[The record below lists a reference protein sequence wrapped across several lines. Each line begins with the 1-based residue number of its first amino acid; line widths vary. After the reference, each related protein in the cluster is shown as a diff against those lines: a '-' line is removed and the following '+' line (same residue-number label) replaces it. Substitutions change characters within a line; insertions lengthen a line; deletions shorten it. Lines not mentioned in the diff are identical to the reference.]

1 MKPAPP
7 FNCARCHRC
16 IGKRG
21 LHHLIDGSTTVVCGR
36 CLGRDAHGDLF
47 PSCTVPWHD
56 VYDHPAS
63 FGTRAGI
70 AAHLG
75 LWP

>member
-7 FNCARCHRC
+7 FDCARCHRR
-16 IGKRG
+16 IAKGAI
-21 LHHLIDGSTTVVCGR
+21 HHLIGGTETVICGR
-36 CLGRDAHGDLF
+36 CLGRDAHAELF
-47 PSCTVPWHD
+47 PECKVPWHD
-56 VYDHPAS
+56 MYDHDAS
-63 FGTRAGI
+63 CGTRAGI